1 MLFRSGNFMA
11 FDLDD
16 DELKAT
22 KIMNGTLKDEEEKD
36 EEEKDIKFIRKYMQ
50 DYFFEDIAIKDDF
63 EFEKAIENLL
73 TKYKNLKEIEESH
86 RKENG
91 ELRERVKELEE
102 KNRIFALE
110 GSKVRLQIHIEN
122 NYIPKLK
129 LKEFFSSRLEKYQ
142 EADDGRYEQEYL
154 TRGELELV
162 DRYKECKEIAEII
175 LKQEVKNEV
184 PQDCIPK
191 SVIKEKIDKK
201 QKQLELLKKELQGRQ
216 TNFVNKNI
224 ITGQIQVLQELL
236 EKRK

>member
-1 MLFRSGNFMA
+1 MA

-50 DYFFEDIAIKDDF
+50 DYFFEDIAIEDDF

-162 DRYKECKEIAEII
+162 DRYKECKEIAKILLEEEIEAEI
-175 LKQEVKNEV
+175 

-191 SVIKEKIDKK
+191 SKVEEKIE
-201 QKQLELLKKELQGRQ
+201 ELKLII
-216 TNFVNKNI
+216 NKYEN
-224 ITGQIQVLQELL
+224 QIENDEETDLSYEEIRNYACKMQVLQELL
-236 EKRK
+236 EGRK